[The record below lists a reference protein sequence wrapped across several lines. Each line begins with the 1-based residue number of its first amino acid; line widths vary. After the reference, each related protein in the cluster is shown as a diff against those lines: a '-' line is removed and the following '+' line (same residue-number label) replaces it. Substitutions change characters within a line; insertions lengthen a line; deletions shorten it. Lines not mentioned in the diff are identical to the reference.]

1 MSLVGGLHA
10 DLVFKRR
17 IRVLAGHIAP
27 LLPRGATVLDVGC
40 GDGSLGSTI
49 RKERSDLAL
58 TGMDVL
64 VRPMTHIPV
73 QEFDGLTLPIGD
85 RAVDVILL
93 VDVLHHADDPIRL
106 LMEAARVAR
115 QAIVIKD
122 HIQANWLD
130 RQTLR
135 IMDWT
140 GNAAH
145 GVALPYNYWT
155 AKEWTLAL
163 QRIGGA
169 IESWNTE
176 LGLYPW
182 PASAIFDRSLHFVA
196 RIGAGRALRPA

>member
-1 MSLVGGLHA
+1 MTVVGALHGSLV
-10 DLVFKRR
+10 FRRR

-27 LLPRGATVLDVGC
+27 LLPHGATVLDVGC
-40 GDGSLGSTI
+40 GDGLLGRTI
-49 RKERSDLAL
+49 RTARPDVSL
-58 TGMDVL
+58 TGIDVL
-64 VRPMTHIPV
+64 VRPRTHIPV
-73 QEFDGLTLPIGD
+73 QEFDGVTIPMGE

-93 VDVLHHADDPIRL
+93 VDVLHHADDPVRL
-106 LMEAARVAR
+106 LTEAARVAR

-122 HIQANWLD
+122 HMQSGWFD

-145 GVALPYNYWT
+145 GVALPYNYWS
-155 AKEWTLAL
+155 AQEWTLAL
-163 QRIGGA
+163 QRVGAA

-182 PASAIFDRSLHFVA
+182 PASALFDRSLHFIA
-196 RIGAGRALRPA
+196 RVGAGPALRPT

>member
-10 DLVFKRR
+10 NLVFGRR
-17 IRVLAGHIAP
+17 IRVLARHIAP
-27 LLPRGATVLDVGC
+27 LLPRDASVLDVGC
-40 GDGSLGSTI
+40 GDGLLGRTI
-49 RKERSDLAL
+49 RSLRPDLAL

-64 VRPMTHIPV
+64 VRPRTHIPV
-73 QEFDGLTLPIGD
+73 QEFDGLTLPLD
-85 RAVDVILL
+85 KMAVDVVLL
-93 VDVLHHADDPIRL
+93 VDVLHHADDPMRL
-106 LMEAARVAR
+106 LKEAARVAR

-122 HIQANWLD
+122 HVQASWLD

-163 QRIGGA
+163 QRIGAA
-169 IESWNTE
+169 IDIWKTD

-182 PASAIFDRSLHFVA
+182 PASALFGRNLHFVA
-196 RIGAGRALRPA
+196 RLGAGPALRPT

>member
-10 DLVFKRR
+10 SLVFRRR

-27 LLPRGATVLDVGC
+27 LLPRGASVLDVGC
-40 GDGSLGSTI
+40 GDGLLGRTI
-49 RKERSDLAL
+49 LDRRPDLAL
-58 TGMDVL
+58 TGVDVL
-64 VRPMTHIPV
+64 VRPETHLPV
-73 QEFDGLTLPIGD
+73 QRFDGFTLPQAD
-85 RAVDVILL
+85 ASADVVLF
-93 VDVLHHADDPIRL
+93 VDVLHHADDPMRL
-106 LMEAARVAR
+106 LTEAARVAR

-122 HIQANWLD
+122 HIQAGWLD

-135 IMDWT
+135 LMDWT

-163 QRIGGA
+163 QRIGAA
-169 IESWNTE
+169 IESWNTQ

-182 PASAIFDRSLHFVA
+182 PASALFDRSLHFVA
-196 RIGAGRALRPA
+196 RAGAGPALRPT